1 MIQPQMPETKNWSFH
16 RDVENLGWLTI
27 NTPGAPVNTLSRA
40 AIMELEQLVERFEEL
55 AQTGELVGVILLSG
69 KDSGFIAGADVSE
82 FDAMSD
88 FSVLPEALRRTH
100 ALFAR
105 IEALKDSGGGRHPWL
120 LPRRWLGA
128 GAGLPLSRGGQ

>member
-27 NTPGAPVNTLSRA
+27 NTPGPVNTLSRE
-40 AIMELEQLVERFEEL
+40 AISELETLVSRFEEL
-55 AQTGELVGVILLSG
+55 AAGDELVGVILLSG
-69 KDSGFIAGADVSE
+69 KDSGFIAGADISE

-105 IEALKDSGGGRHPWL
+105 IENLKIPMVDRKSVV
-120 LPRRWLGA
+120 
-128 GAGLPLSRGGQ
+128 